1 MIPPTQQEVVLNMA
15 RNAILGAVTELRL
28 GLEEA
33 AERAKSFM
41 NDHAAI
47 EKVYAELKEKQKAH
61 QVVRQAVVDPDTYA
75 GDGWYLGSIETGHWG
90 RYRAMLTQRHEQG
103 IETLHSETESIV
115 GLLADPSGLGHKRKG
130 LVMGNVQSGKTRN
143 FAGVIA
149 KAVDAGYRFV
159 IVLSGIN
166 NNLREQTQARLA
178 RDLFHADG
186 WYPLTGKECDFVP
199 VPKPQELLVHQPAL
213 CAVVKKNSTRLK
225 YLVQMMRSIPREIRR
240 LHPVLII
247 DDEADQATP
256 NSLAERQRISTI
268 NRRLR
273 ELWASVESGSY
284 IAYTATPF
292 ANVLMDPEDDEEL
305 FPSDFLTTIEP
316 GDGYFGSER
325 VFGISETV
333 DTGEPAGADGLNM
346 VRRIPKEDS
355 DALRPPS
362 SKDDRESFDPEL
374 PASLRDAFAWF
385 VVATAIRWS
394 RGDIG
399 HSSMLVHT
407 THYTAP
413 HFVMRIRIR
422 ELVESA
428 RREVAVGRVDVFA
441 KAWQEEAL
449 KVAEAATLP
458 LPGWSE
464 VEQRLNAVL
473 NGVEVIVDNGAS
485 PDRLNYDDER
495 HHTVVAIG
503 GGTLARGLTLEGLVV
518 SYFTRTSN
526 TYDTL
531 MQMGRWFGYRPR
543 YEDLPRVW
551 VTDGLDA
558 DYAFLARVEQD
569 LRAEIRSVQGSEFTP
584 RDVGVKVRAHPGR
597 LQVTAANKMFHAGV
611 VQLGLSGTANQTFI
625 LDGSDRTLTAGNVQA
640 VEALISGRA
649 LTSSPGRAPSPMVRD
664 VPGSR
669 VVDFLRDFQAHAS
682 QSWLQE
688 ADNRARL
695 TEWVSKWADG
705 PLWNVILVDTP
716 QDPGS
721 SLGSLRIG
729 ELDLRCAN
737 RSALKGSTPPKIDL
751 KAIMS
756 PDDRLRDIEPAA
768 YHGEL
773 HSSDEQRRRLR
784 RLHGQGRGLIVVYPI
799 SKNSQ
804 PKPGSRNR
812 VALEVDHHLVGFVIF
827 FPSVNDMDG
836 QAGAFVSVRPMW
848 DIPETVE
855 GDEELDEH
863 EEGDD
868 ESSE

>member
-1 MIPPTQQEVVLNMA
+1 MA
-15 RNAILGAVTELRL
+15 RNAILGAITQLRM

-33 AERAKSFM
+33 AEHAKSFM
-41 NDHAAI
+41 TDHAAVDQ
-47 EKVYAELKEKQKAH
+47 VYAELKEKQKAH
-61 QVVRQAVVDPDTYA
+61 QVVRAAVLNPESYD
-75 GDGWYLGSIETGHWG
+75 GEGWYLGPSETGHWS
-90 RYRAMLTQRHEQG
+90 RYEALLKHRREQG
-103 IETLHSETESIV
+103 IEALGSETESIV
-115 GLLADPSGLGHKRKG
+115 GLLADPSHHGQKRKG

-149 KAVDAGYRFV
+149 KAVDAGYKLV

-166 NNLREQTQARLA
+166 NNLREQTQARLT
-178 RDLFHADG
+178 RDLFHVEG
-186 WYPLTGKECDFVP
+186 WYPLTDKERDFVP
-199 VPKPQELLVHQPAL
+199 LPKPQELMVHQPAL
-213 CAVVKKNSTRLK
+213 CAVVKKNPTRLK
-225 YLVQMMRSIPREIRR
+225 YLVKMMRAIPQEIRR
-240 LHPVLII
+240 LHPVLIV

-284 IAYTATPF
+284 VAYTATPF

-316 GDGYFGSER
+316 GDGYFGSDR
-325 VFGISETV
+325 VFGIAESV
-333 DTGEPAGADGLNM
+333 DEEDGAGSDGLDM

-362 SKDDRESFDPEL
+362 SKEARESFDPDL
-374 PASLRDAFAWF
+374 PGSLREAFAWF
-385 VVATAIRWS
+385 VVATAIRWA

-413 HFVMRIRIR
+413 HFAMALRLR

-428 RREVAVGRVDVFA
+428 RQEVAAGQLAAFA
-441 KAWQEEAL
+441 AAWQEESGR
-449 KVAEAATLP
+449 VSGAATAP
-458 LPGWSE
+458 LPVWSE
-464 VEQRLNAVL
+464 VEQRLSAVL
-473 NGVEVIVDNGAS
+473 NDIEVIVDNGAS
-485 PDRLNYDDER
+485 ADRLNYDDDR
-495 HHTVVAIG
+495 KHTVVAIG

-569 LRAEIRSVQGSEFTP
+569 LRAEIGSVQGSEFTP
-584 RDVGVKVRAHPGR
+584 KEVGVKVRAHPGR
-597 LQVTAANKMFHAGV
+597 LQVTAANKMFHASV

-625 LDGSDRTLTAGNVQA
+625 LDGSDQGLTGRN
-640 VEALISGRA
+640 VEAVAALIRGLQ
-649 LTSSPGRAPSPMVRD
+649 LTSSPGQTSSPMVRD
-664 VPGSR
+664 VPGHR
-669 VVDFLRDFQAHAS
+669 VVDFLREFRAHDS
-682 QSWLQE
+682 QSWLQDT
-688 ADNRARL
+688 DNRERL
-695 TEWVSKWADG
+695 TEWVGKWAGG

-716 QDPGS
+716 QKAGS
-721 SLGSLRIG
+721 NLGTLKIG
-729 ELDLRCAN
+729 EVELRCAN
-737 RSALKGSTPPKIDL
+737 RSALEDSTSDKINL

-756 PDDRLRDIEPAA
+756 PDDRLRDIDPAV
-768 YHGEL
+768 YRGDP

-784 RLHGQGRGLIVVYPI
+784 RLHGGGRGLILVYPI
-799 SKNSQ
+799 SKNSA
-804 PKPGSRNR
+804 PKLEGGNR
-812 VALEVDHHLVGFVIF
+812 IALPVDHHLLGFVIF
-827 FPSVNDMDG
+827 FPNVNDVNG
-836 QAGAFVSVRPMW
+836 EAGAFVSVRPMW
-848 DIPETVE
+848 EIPETVE
-855 GDEELDEH
+855 GDEVLDQQED
-863 EEGDD
+863 GDD
-868 ESSE
+868 ESGE